1 MEAMR
6 DSQCGVAALTVLGVI
21 LIVLG
26 IVAIIIAPQ
35 IMNSAEIGTLRK
47 VGGGIA
53 GLGALAAIAGMNRK
67 A

>member
-1 MEAMR
+1 MGAMR
-6 DSQCGVAALTVLGVI
+6 DSRRGVAALTVLGVI

-35 IMNSAEIGTLRK
+35 IMNSSEIGTLRK